1 MRRIEKWTISAF
13 LFPAMILTVI
23 FLYYPFLR
31 SVYKSF
37 FYWDGYTESRFTGL
51 ENYIRLWEDE
61 IVRIATWNTLKFMI
75 LAILFQVGL
84 ALILA
89 VLVDSVRFGSQ
100 FFRTVFFFPVAISAT
115 AIGLMFTLFY
125 GYDYGMLNQLLQEF
139 GFEKVLWLTEK
150 SSLYLVAIPTIWQY
164 VGFYFVILLTAI
176 SKIPED
182 FYEAAELEGIVG
194 WKRTFYITIP
204 LIWSD
209 VKTCILLAVTGA
221 LKVFELVYVI
231 SSGGPANSSEVL
243 GTYMYKV
250 TFDGQQF
257 GYGSAIAVWIV
268 LLGMLLSFFFNHLLK
283 REEITY

>member
-1 MRRIEKWTISAF
+1 MRRSEKWTISAF

-61 IVRIATWNTLKFMI
+61 IVRIATWNTLKIMI
-75 LAILFQVGL
+75 LAIFFQVGL

-89 VLVDSVRFGSQ
+89 VLVDSVRVGSQ

-125 GYDYGMLNQLLQEF
+125 GYDYGMLNQLLREF

-164 VGFYFVILLTAI
+164 IGFYFVILLTAI

-182 FYEAAELEGIVG
+182 FYEAAELEGIIG

-209 VKTCILLAVTGA
+209 VKTCVLLAVTGA

-268 LLGMLLSFFFNHLLK
+268 LLGMLLSFFSNRLLK